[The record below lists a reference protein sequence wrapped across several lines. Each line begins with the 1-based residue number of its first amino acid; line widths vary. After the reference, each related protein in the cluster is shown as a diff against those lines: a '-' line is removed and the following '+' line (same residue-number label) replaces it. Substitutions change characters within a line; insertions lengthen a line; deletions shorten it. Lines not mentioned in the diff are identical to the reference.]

1 MEIIM
6 GTVGILTGGGDC
18 PGLNAV
24 IGAVVRMMNRAGKNV
39 IGFLDG
45 WKGIIDGKYV
55 DLSVENTSE
64 IVPLGGTIIGTSRTN
79 PYKKEKEN
87 IPRIKKVWQDTGL
100 EALVAVGGDDTLSV
114 AQRLWSEEGL
124 NIVAVPKTIDNDIS
138 ATDFTFGFDTAV
150 NNAVEAIDKVRTT
163 ADSHHRVFVVEVMG
177 RHAGWIATYA
187 GMAAGADAILIPEK
201 EIDMDEV
208 CDILKR
214 NREHSH
220 HNYNIVVAAEGA
232 VFKKGDYITHQPELD
247 EFGNVHLGGIAEQL
261 SRVIEKRTGFETRTL
276 VLGHL
281 QRGGTPSAFDRVLG
295 IRYGARA
302 AQLVLDGEFG
312 KMVALRGVKIEVVDI
327 AEAVAKTKT
336 VDMDLYRTAEDFF
349 HP

>member
-1 MEIIM
+1 M
-6 GTVGILTGGGDC
+6 GAIGILTGGGDC

-24 IGAVVRMMNRAGKNV
+24 IGAVVRKVNRAGKKV
-39 IGFLDG
+39 LGFLDG
-45 WKGIIDGKYV
+45 WKG
-55 DLSVENTSE
+55 LVEGNFVELDVEGTSE

-79 PYKKEKEN
+79 PYKNEKEN
-87 IPRIKKVWQDTGL
+87 IPKIKKVWEECDI
-100 EALVAVGGDDTLSV
+100 EVLVAVGGDDTLGV
-114 AQRLWSEEGL
+114 AHRLYNDEKL

-187 GMAAGADAILIPEK
+187 GLASGADVILIPEK
-201 EIDMDEV
+201 EINMDDVIE
-208 CDILKR
+208 ILKR

-220 HNYNIVVAAEGA
+220 HKYNIVVTAEGA
-232 VFKKGDYITHQPELD
+232 VFKKGDYITQQGELD
-247 EFGNVHLGGIAEQL
+247 EFGNVMLGGIADQL
-261 SRVIEKRTGFETRTL
+261 SRIIEKRTGFETRKL

-302 AQLVLDGEFG
+302 AQLALDGDFG
-312 KMVALRGVKIEVVDI
+312 KMVALRGVDIVVVDI
-327 AEAVAKTKT
+327 AEGVSETKK
-336 VDMDLYRTAEDFF
+336 VDAALYKTAEDFF

>member
-1 MEIIM
+1 M

-24 IGAVVRMMNRAGKNV
+24 IGAFVRKINRADKKV
-39 IGFLDG
+39 LGFLDG
-45 WKGIIDGKYV
+45 WKGIISGNFME
-55 DLSVENTSE
+55 LSVENTSE
-64 IVPLGGTIIGTSRTN
+64 IVPLGGTMIGTSRTN
-79 PYKKEKEN
+79 PYKKAEEN
-87 IPRIKKVWQDTGL
+87 IPKIKKVWEDTGL
-100 EALVAVGGDDTLSV
+100 EALVAIGGDDTLSV
-114 AQRLWSEEGL
+114 AHRLFAEEGL
-124 NIVAVPKTIDNDIS
+124 QVVGVPKTIDNDIS

-150 NNAVEAIDKVRTT
+150 NNAVEAIDKIRTT

-187 GMAAGADAILIPEK
+187 GMASGADVILIPEK
-201 EIDMDEV
+201 EINMEEV
-208 CDILKR
+208 CEILKR

-220 HNYNIVVAAEGA
+220 HKYNIVVAAEGA
-232 VFKKGDYITHQPELD
+232 VFKKGDYITQQPELD

-261 SRVIEKRTGFETRTL
+261 SRIIEKRTGFETRTL

-281 QRGGTPSAFDRVLG
+281 QRGGAPSAFDRVLG

-302 AQLVLDGEFG
+302 AQLVLDAEFG
-312 KMVALRGVKIEVVDI
+312 KMVALRGIHIEVVDI
-327 AEAVAKTKT
+327 AEGVTETKT
-336 VDMDLYRTAEDFF
+336 VDAKLFKTAEDFF

>member
-1 MEIIM
+1 METTM
-6 GTVGILTGGGDC
+6 GAVGILTGGGDC

-24 IGAVVRMMNRAGKNV
+24 IGAVVRKMNRAGKSV
-39 IGFLDG
+39 LGFLDG
-45 WKGIIDGKYV
+45 WRGLIEGNYV
-55 DLSVENTSE
+55 ELSVENTSE

-79 PYKKEKEN
+79 PYKKAEESLPKL
-87 IPRIKKVWQDTGL
+87 KKVWQETGL
-100 EALVAVGGDDTLSV
+100 EALVAVGGDDTLGV
-114 AQRLWSEEGL
+114 AHRLHSEEGL
-124 NIVAVPKTIDNDIS
+124 NIVGVPKTIDNDIS

-187 GMAAGADAILIPEK
+187 GMAAGADAILIPER
-201 EIDMDEV
+201 EIDMEEV
-208 CDILKR
+208 CEILKR

-220 HNYNIVVAAEGA
+220 HNYNIIVAAEGA
-232 VFKKGDYITHQPELD
+232 VFKKGDYITQQPELD

-261 SRVIEKRTGFETRTL
+261 ARVIEKRTSFETRTL

-302 AQLVLDGEFG
+302 AQLVLDAEFG
-312 KMVALRGVKIEVVDI
+312 KMVALRGVKIVVADI
-327 AEAVAKTKT
+327 AEGVAETKT
-336 VDMDLYRTAEDFF
+336 VDMELFKTAEDFF